1 METTCNAAETTFCRK
16 DLSLLPRGLQ
26 ALYDDFSCQVTR
38 NIYRILA
45 NIYKQTA
52 CKYLIFV
59 KKWQAHLNIVFQD
72 EHVKWRMGSFPVR
85 GYGFD
90 RCNILVHYISR
101 WRLRH
106 QMKTTPP
113 NNFFLS
119 VCRLV
124 FSSAAKLFDVGP
136 LVSFTGFCTSHYLT
150 IYKNN
155 TRRIIKNNITISGKL
170 GPDPRHRHQE
180 FGSGKSSTQT

>member
-1 METTCNAAETTFCRK
+1 MVGTSIFSRVPQSKIIKTGCMETTCNAAETTFCRK

-113 NNFFLS
+113 NNFLCVCVSLGIFVSCEAVWCRAIGELHRFLYES
-119 VCRLV
+119 
-124 FSSAAKLFDVGP
+124 LFDN
-136 LVSFTGFCTSHYLT
+136 LQ
-150 IYKNN
+150 K
-155 TRRIIKNNITISGKL
+155 
-170 GPDPRHRHQE
+170 
-180 FGSGKSSTQT
+180 